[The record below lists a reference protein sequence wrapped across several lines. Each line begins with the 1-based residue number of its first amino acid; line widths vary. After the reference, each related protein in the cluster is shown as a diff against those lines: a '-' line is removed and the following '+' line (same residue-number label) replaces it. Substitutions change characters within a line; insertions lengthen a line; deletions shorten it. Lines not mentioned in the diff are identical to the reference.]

1 MSIILE
7 FKYYGTPCNVKKI
20 QTGDILRDYQ
30 LSKSTKILHISNG
43 YLKSTSST
51 PGLSNI
57 PKLRFK
63 SNITGI
69 LQLISTVLLEIS
81 KVLELQRE
89 LYYIAAKR
97 NIKVPGI

>member
-1 MSIILE
+1 
-7 FKYYGTPCNVKKI
+7 
-20 QTGDILRDYQ
+20 LRDYQ

-69 LQLISTVLLEIS
+69 FVTDIYRFVG
-81 KVLELQRE
+81 
-89 LYYIAAKR
+89 
-97 NIKVPGI
+97 GICTKEEPKIVGFDSRYMKSGASA